1 MALTKRSESNT
12 VFLQAKHYCLWQEIK
27 SQVDGCESVQVKNP
41 KTDAVSTKYGYK
53 FNTVYG
59 LVTALVKYDTEK
71 KYPTR
76 FFGFK
81 LHLRD
86 GDDSYVLDMPYQSQL
101 LRRFLRIA
109 PNVNWNNPL
118 SITIFKGKKENGTEE
133 LGVWFQQQG
142 ETVRVYFTRENPRGM
157 PAATQDPDT
166 HEWDF
171 RAQHRWL
178 VERLKTETIPD
189 IDEAAKRAAPP
200 IQPAGSDAQEPFA
213 PEPEQPEPHHRETL
227 STEITDDDVPF

>member
-12 VFLQAKHYCLWQEIK
+12 VFLQAKHYCLWQELK
-27 SQVDGCESVQVKNP
+27 SQVDGCEAVQVKNP

-53 FNTVYG
+53 FNTVSG
-59 LVTALVKYDTEK
+59 LATGLVKYDTEK

-86 GDDSYVLDMPYQSQL
+86 GDDAYVLDMPYQSQL
-101 LRRFLRIA
+101 LRRFLRVA
-109 PNVNWNNPL
+109 PNVDWNKPL
-118 SITIFKGKKENGTEE
+118 SITIFKGKKENGGEE
-133 LGVWFQQQG
+133 LGVWFQQRG
-142 ETVRVYFTRENPRGM
+142 ETVKVYFTRENPRGM
-157 PAATQDPDT
+157 PQATQDPDT

-178 VERLKTETIPD
+178 VELLKTRTIPD
-189 IDEAAKRAAPP
+189 IEEAAKRVAPP
-200 IQPAGSDAQEPFA
+200 MPPETDSQEPEPE
-213 PEPEQPEPHHRETL
+213 PEPEQHHRAL